1 MKRAVFSTSLLLAA
15 IIGAPASA
23 DVQPKTIKSVWVNPF
38 MMMRLH
44 NQINIVT
51 NITFSDNRQVQ
62 RWSAIDCTQRQ
73 AYQLY
78 WDLLDK
84 EGLKE
89 HRFYGEN
96 LARYAPP
103 QPAPEITQEQIAQL
117 CDVKLKEAEWVY
129 VEKKNRW
136 DIPTL
141 IDRANIIRAGESLI
155 VRVGFGYDKISWD
168 PPYDAPYNFKI
179 ELHLYHCGNKTD
191 KVVGALDVDPQGRV
205 TDGLIDKEAIRRA
218 DSFENTPA
226 TVAAFD
232 AICQLSAPSD
242 FRGLGRYVSKKT
254 PASDDL
260 LKPMLPQFGDN
271 STQWLTQ
278 FPLDAA
284 LTAQAQKLVKNWA
297 PPKFRRLRWTES
309 DASSD
314 KVSYILDA
322 RPDGLMVRLEDY
334 RLFRGQRIM
343 IANAI
348 QLQSALSIS
357 HVPNQTR
364 SLDTTL
370 RFPLYQGQ
378 RYVITVENGD
388 LGEKEKVNR
397 MTDRCEVMEKG
408 DAHALNTAFSGS
420 YWRVSCEQQNDE
432 GTFKTESAFLN
443 DLNIFL
449 PLKRSV
455 KGKMME
461 VALSD
466 VTIAR

>member
-129 VEKKNRW
+129 IEKKNRW

-168 PPYDAPYNFKI
+168 PPYDAK
-179 ELHLYHCGNKTD
+179 
-191 KVVGALDVDPQGRV
+191 
-205 TDGLIDKEAIRRA
+205 
-218 DSFENTPA
+218 NT
-226 TVAAFD
+226 
-232 AICQLSAPSD
+232 
-242 FRGLGRYVSKKT
+242 R
-254 PASDDL
+254 L
-260 LKPMLPQFGDN
+260 LE
-271 STQWLTQ
+271 
-278 FPLDAA
+278 
-284 LTAQAQKLVKNWA
+284 LTAM
-297 PPKFRRLRWTES
+297 
-309 DASSD
+309 
-314 KVSYILDA
+314 
-322 RPDGLMVRLEDY
+322 PDG
-334 RLFRGQRIM
+334 
-343 IANAI
+343 
-348 QLQSALSIS
+348 
-357 HVPNQTR
+357 
-364 SLDTTL
+364 
-370 RFPLYQGQ
+370 
-378 RYVITVENGD
+378 
-388 LGEKEKVNR
+388 
-397 MTDRCEVMEKG
+397 
-408 DAHALNTAFSGS
+408 SG
-420 YWRVSCEQQNDE
+420 
-432 GTFKTESAFLN
+432 
-443 DLNIFL
+443 
-449 PLKRSV
+449 
-455 KGKMME
+455 
-461 VALSD
+461 
-466 VTIAR
+466 